1 MIECYDYEEID
12 KTMRYYG
19 TSYVTESDFPFN
31 FYLLYL
37 PDDLSG
43 NQAKRLVNL
52 WMSNMPK
59 GKWPNWVVSDQISVR
74 SLRIRSLQIFKAETL
89 ALLNGQFFLF
99 AFGWSNGLLSLSHA
113 QNMFVYVYRWETMT
127 SHV

>member
-1 MIECYDYEEID
+1 MAFFLLPIRFMVIECYDYEEID

-89 ALLNGQFFLF
+89 ALLNGQKNWF
-99 AFGWSNGLLSLSHA
+99 AFGWSN
-113 QNMFVYVYRWETMT
+113 
-127 SHV
+127 

>member
-1 MIECYDYEEID
+1 MTECYDYEEID

-43 NQAKRLVNL
+43 DQAKRLVHL

-59 GKWPNWVVSDQISVR
+59 GKWPNWVVSDQISFC
-74 SLRIRSLQIFKAETL
+74 SLRIKSLQILKAETQ
-89 ALLNGQFFLF
+89 ALLNGQNEF
-99 AFGWSNGLLSLSHA
+99 AFGWSN
-113 QNMFVYVYRWETMT
+113 
-127 SHV
+127 

>member
-1 MIECYDYEEID
+1 MALLCFLKLRFMVTECYDYEEIE

-19 TSYVTESDFPFN
+19 TNYAIESDFPFN

-43 NQAKRLVNL
+43 NQAKGLVNL

-59 GKWPNWVVSDQISVR
+59 GKWPNWVVSDQMYVH
-74 SLRIRSLQIFKAETL
+74 SLRITISC
-89 ALLNGQFFLF
+89 
-99 AFGWSNGLLSLSHA
+99 
-113 QNMFVYVYRWETMT
+113 V
-127 SHV
+127 